1 MPISL
6 ILLAVIGI
14 LLIAYRKRLALLLQK
29 YGQQQAIA
37 DMFAKILPGIWNDKI
52 VTLNVWAITFLGLVL
67 LLIPIFAILASIMLA
82 R

>member
-6 ILLAVIGI
+6 ILSAVTGI
-14 LLIAYRKRLALLLQK
+14 LLIAYRKQLALLLEK

-37 DMFAKILPGIWNDKI
+37 KMFINVFPSIWKDKI
-52 VTLNVWAITFLGLVL
+52 VTLNVWAITFLGLIF
-67 LLIPIFAILASIMLA
+67 LLIPIFAILTSVILA